1 MPTTNYIPV
10 NRSFYAELA
19 VLATTGWRCQLVY
32 RTEADSPPI
41 TYQGIIT
48 DLVTEDEV
56 EYLRLTDGF
65 TLRLDQLLAVNN
77 KEARDYEVLGGL

>member
-1 MPTTNYIPV
+1 MPTTDYTPV
-10 NRSFYAELA
+10 NRSFYDELA

-32 RTEADSPPI
+32 RTEPDSPPI

-48 DLVTEDEV
+48 DLMTEDEV
-56 EYLRLTDGF
+56 EYLRLADGF

-77 KEARDYEVLGGL
+77 KEARDYKVLGEL